1 MKDCT
6 FNNKSDIWAIG
17 CIFYELLF
25 RKKAFNSDFAVHDY
39 STQSRETLLI
49 PSDSELIT
57 NDSQLKRFAITILM
71 DVLRITTSE
80 RPSANALYR
89 RFNSFMPSIGRPRP
103 FIRAKQ
109 LEEITGKMIMN
120 TDEGIIYIFNS

>member
-1 MKDCT
+1 M
-6 FNNKSDIWAIG
+6 G
-17 CIFYELLF
+17 CLFYELLF
-25 RKKAFNSDFAVHDY
+25 RKKAFDSDFAVHDY
-39 STQSRETLLI
+39 STRCLQSGETLLI

-57 NDSQLKRFAITILM
+57 NDSELKRFAITILM
-71 DVLRITTSE
+71 DILRITASE

-89 RFNSFMPSIGRPRP
+89 RFNSFMASIGRPRP

-109 LEEITGKMIMN
+109 LEEITGKAVVN